1 VRDFDA
7 AHPALRFF
15 ADERW
20 QPLLTEVPIYQ
31 FLSARP
37 LGPAPGPDG
46 AGAVDGA
53 GAPDSSGAGGA
64 PAAGAGPARVLARL
78 GDEESSPLLIERD
91 YDRGKVF
98 LWLTT
103 IDRAWTRLPES
114 PRTLVP
120 LVHELV
126 RYAAAPEERPRN
138 VPVGAE
144 FVAEVQ
150 SFPRGLALMLPDG
163 TRAGLAGEPEPAG
176 PGTWRLPA
184 VADTKRAGL
193 YAIEIEDG
201 ERLPFAVQ
209 LDPREGDLER
219 LAPEELPGIHPA
231 LVHGGRGADAE
242 DPGDDL
248 GPEKGELWRLLAA
261 LGLAAL
267 VAESAWAAWL
277 GFRRRFR

>member
-1 VRDFDA
+1 
-7 AHPALRFF
+7 
-15 ADERW
+15 
-20 QPLLTEVPIYQ
+20 
-31 FLSARP
+31 
-37 LGPAPGPDG
+37 
-46 AGAVDGA
+46 
-53 GAPDSSGAGGA
+53 
-64 PAAGAGPARVLARL
+64 
-78 GDEESSPLLIERD
+78 
-91 YDRGKVF
+91 
-98 LWLTT
+98 
-103 IDRAWTRLPES
+103 
-114 PRTLVP
+114 
-120 LVHELV
+120 
-126 RYAAAPEERPRN
+126 
-138 VPVGAE
+138 
-144 FVAEVQ
+144 
-150 SFPRGLALMLPDG
+150 MLPDG